1 MNMDYNKLAEL
12 LYPNVENDINYY
24 FDKYHSRA
32 LLKDTVITRFAPSPT
47 GYLHIGGLFQ
57 CVMHEMLTRNE
68 SSVFY
73 MRLEDTDQKREIED
87 AGVSLYDT
95 LSKFEI
101 EPDEGY
107 KGKFG
112 EKGKYAPYIQS
123 QRLEIYRT
131 FAKFLVSK
139 GGAFPCFCNKL
150 EDKEDIVAK
159 REQEIEE
166 NNDTIDHDPC
176 RNLTLEEIEDNLSMG
191 KPFALRLLSTGDPDK
206 SFEVTD
212 LIKGKREIREN
223 GKDIVLIKSN
233 GIPVYAFA
241 HAVDDTLM
249 GSSLI
254 ARGEEWYQSVACHLE
269 LFEKFG
275 FNPIPYAHTPTICK
289 LDEGKKRKLSK
300 RKDPEANCKW
310 YLEDGYP
317 VVAVKEYLLN
327 LLNSDFE
334 EWRKKNPTLDY
345 HEFPFALN
353 KIGNGNPMF
362 DLLKLNDVSKEYIS
376 RLDASQVY
384 EQVLAFA
391 KDYDKD
397 FASVLEEKEEYSK
410 NVFNIERDVPKP
422 RKDIYKWSMVKDYYN
437 YMFENFENIRLDFS
451 QITQINNELLCKI
464 LQTYVVLFDAN
475 LTKDEWFA
483 RVKKLAENNNF
494 CIDNKLYKQ
503 DPTLYNGNLASL
515 CNIIRY
521 AFTGKTNTP
530 DLFAICCVLGKTELN
545 NRLNIIKS
553 NIHA

>member
-1 MNMDYNKLAEL
+1 MDFNKLANI
-12 LYPNVENDINYY
+12 LYPNVDNDINYY
-24 FDKYHSRA
+24 FNKYPSRT
-32 LLKDTVITRFAPSPT
+32 LLKNAVVTRFAPSPT

-57 CVMHEMLTRNE
+57 CVMHEMLTRGE

-73 MRLEDTDQKREIED
+73 TRLEDTDQKREIED

-95 LSKFEI
+95 LSRFEI
-101 EPDEGY
+101 EPNEGY
-107 KGKFG
+107 KGRFG

-123 QRLEIYRT
+123 KRLDIYNT
-131 FAKFLVSK
+131 FAKYLVSR
-139 GGAFPCFCNKL
+139 GGAFPCFCSKC

-176 RNLTLEEIEDNLSMG
+176 RNLSLEEIEENINMG
-191 KPFALRLLSTGDPDK
+191 KAFALRLLSTGNPDK
-206 SFEVTD
+206 TFEVTD

-249 GSSLI
+249 GTTLV
-254 ARGEEWYQSVACHLE
+254 ARGEEWYQSVASHIE
-269 LFEKFG
+269 LFQKFG

-317 VVAVKEYLLN
+317 IIAVKEYLLN

-334 EWRKKNPTLDY
+334 DWRKKNPNVDY
-345 HEFPFALN
+345 HEFPFSLN
-353 KIGNGNPMF
+353 KIGSGNPMF
-362 DLLKLNDVSKEYIS
+362 DILKLNDVSKEYIS
-376 RLDASQVY
+376 RLSAEDVYTEILEWAKIYDA
-384 EQVLAFA
+384 EFA
-391 KDYDKD
+391 EILSNNRQ
-397 FASVLEEKEEYSK
+397 FAID
-410 NVFNIERDVPKP
+410 VFAIDRDVAKP
-422 RKDIYKWSMVKDYYN
+422 RKDLFKWAMVRDYYN
-437 YMFENFENIRLDFS
+437 YMFDDFAQINLDF
-451 QITQINNELLCKI
+451 TQVTDIDNELLCKI
-464 LQTYVVLFDAN
+464 LQTYIVLFEAD
-475 LTKDEWFA
+475 LEKDEWFA
-483 RVKKLAENNNF
+483 RVKKLAENNNY
-494 CIDNKLYKQ
+494 CLDNKLYKQ
-503 DPTLYNGNLASL
+503 EPEKYNGNLASL

-530 DLFAICCVLGKTELN
+530 DLFSICCVLGKDELYR
-545 NRLNIIKS
+545 RLEIIKRKLDV
-553 NIHA
+553 

>member
-1 MNMDYNKLAEL
+1 MDYNKLANL
-12 LYPNVENDINYY
+12 LYPDVEYDINYY
-24 FDKYHSRA
+24 FSKYPSRM
-32 LLKDTVITRFAPSPT
+32 LLKDAVVTRFAPSPT

-57 CVMHEMLTRNE
+57 CVMHEMLAKNE

-73 MRLEDTDQKREIED
+73 MRLEDTDQKREIDD
-87 AGVSLYDT
+87 AGVSLFDT

-101 EPDEGY
+101 EPTEGY
-107 KGKFG
+107 RGRFG
-112 EKGKYAPYIQS
+112 QKGKYAPYIQS
-123 QRLEIYRT
+123 ERVDIYKS
-131 FAKFLVSK
+131 FAKYLVSK
-139 GGAFPCFCNKL
+139 GGAFPCFCNKF

-159 REQEIEE
+159 RELEIEE

-176 RNLTLEEIEDNLSMG
+176 RDLPLEDVEENLSMG
-191 KPFALRLLSTGDPDK
+191 KPFALRLLSTGNPDK

-249 GSSLI
+249 GTTLI
-254 ARGEEWYQSVACHLE
+254 ARGEEWYQSVASHIE
-269 LFEKFG
+269 LFNKFG

-289 LDEGKKRKLSK
+289 IDDGKKRKLSK

-310 YLEDGYP
+310 YLQDGYP
-317 VVAVKEYLLN
+317 VIAVKEYLLN

-345 HEFPFALN
+345 HQFPFALS
-353 KIGNGNPMF
+353 KVGSGNPMF
-362 DLLKLNDVSKEYIS
+362 DILKLNDVSKEYIARLNAEEVYKQILTWADEYDTEFAETLRS
-376 RLDASQVY
+376 RED
-384 EQVLAFA
+384 
-391 KDYDKD
+391 
-397 FASVLEEKEEYSK
+397 YSK
-410 NVFNIERDVPKP
+410 NVFAIERGGIKP
-422 RKDIYKWSMVKDYYN
+422 RKDIFKWSMVKDYYN
-437 YMFENFENIRLDFS
+437 YMFEDFKTIQLDFS
-451 QITQINNELLCKI
+451 TVTSIDNELSCKI
-464 LQTYVVLFDAN
+464 LQTYIVLFEAN
-475 LTKDEWFA
+475 LEKDEWFA

-494 CIDNKLYKQ
+494 CLDNKLYKQ
-503 DPTLYNGNLASL
+503 DPSKYNGNLAGL

-530 DLFAICCVLGKTELN
+530 DLFAICCVLGKQELY

-553 NIHA
+553 KLNV

>member
-1 MNMDYNKLAEL
+1 MDYNKLANL
-12 LYPNVENDINYY
+12 LYPDVEYDINYY
-24 FDKYHSRA
+24 FSKYPSRM
-32 LLKDTVITRFAPSPT
+32 LLKDAVVTRFAPSPT

-57 CVMHEMLTRNE
+57 CVMHEMLAKNE

-73 MRLEDTDQKREIED
+73 MRLEDTDQKREIDD
-87 AGVSLYDT
+87 AGVSLFDT

-101 EPDEGY
+101 EPTEGY
-107 KGKFG
+107 RGRFG

-123 QRLEIYRT
+123 ERVNIYKS
-131 FAKFLVSK
+131 FAKYLVSK

-159 REQEIEE
+159 RELEIEE

-176 RNLTLEEIEDNLSMG
+176 RDLSLEDIEENLAMG
-191 KPFALRLLSTGDPDK
+191 KPFALRLLSTGNPEK

-249 GSSLI
+249 CTTVI
-254 ARGEEWYQSVACHLE
+254 ARGEEWYQSVASHIE
-269 LFEKFG
+269 LFNKFG

-289 LDEGKKRKLSK
+289 IDDGKKRKLSK
-300 RKDPEANCKW
+300 RKDPEANCIW
-310 YLEDGYP
+310 YLQDGYP
-317 VVAVKEYLLN
+317 VIAVKEYLLN

-334 EWRKKNPTLDY
+334 EWRKKNPALDY
-345 HEFPFALN
+345 HQFPFALS
-353 KIGNGNPMF
+353 KVGSGNPMF
-362 DLLKLNDVSKEYIS
+362 DILKLNDVSKEYIA
-376 RLDASQVY
+376 RLNTEEVY
-384 EQVLAFA
+384 KQILVWADE
-391 KDYDKD
+391 YDTD
-397 FASVLEEKEEYSK
+397 FAETLRSREDYSK
-410 NVFNIERDVPKP
+410 NVFAIERGGIKP
-422 RKDIYKWSMVKDYYN
+422 RKDIFKWSMVKDYYN
-437 YMFENFENIRLDFS
+437 YMFEDFRNIHLDFS
-451 QITQINNELLCKI
+451 TVTSIDNELLCKI
-464 LQTYVVLFDAN
+464 LQTYIVLFEAD
-475 LTKDEWFA
+475 LEKDEWFS

-494 CIDNKLYKQ
+494 CLDNKLYKQ
-503 DPTLYNGNLASL
+503 DPSKYNGNLAGL

-530 DLFAICCVLGKTELN
+530 DLFAICCVLGKQELY

-553 NIHA
+553 KLNA

>member
-1 MNMDYNKLAEL
+1 MDFNKLANL
-12 LYPNVENDINYY
+12 LYPNVDSDINYY
-24 FDKYHSRA
+24 FSKYPSRT
-32 LLKDTVITRFAPSPT
+32 LLKGGVVTRFAPSPT

-57 CVMHEMLTRNE
+57 CVLHEMLTRGE
-68 SSVFY
+68 SSIFY
-73 MRLEDTDQKREIED
+73 TRLEDTDQKREIED

-101 EPDEGY
+101 TPHEGY
-107 KGKFG
+107 MGRHG
-112 EKGKYAPYIQS
+112 QKGKYAPYIQS
-123 QRLEIYRT
+123 ERLEIYNA
-131 FAKFLVSK
+131 FAKYLVSK
-139 GGAFPCFCNKL
+139 GGAFPCFCNKC
-150 EDKEDIVAK
+150 EDKEDIVAR
-159 REQEIEE
+159 REQEIEA

-176 RNLTLEEIEDNLSMG
+176 RNLSIEEIEENINMG
-191 KPFALRLLSTGDPDK
+191 KSFALRLLSTGDPEK
-206 SFEVTD
+206 SFEVVD

-249 GSSLI
+249 GTTLV
-254 ARGEEWYQSVACHLE
+254 ARGEEWYQSVASHIE
-269 LFEKFG
+269 LFNKFG

-317 VVAVKEYLLN
+317 IIAVKEYLLN

-334 EWRKKNPTLDY
+334 EWRKKNPNKDY

-353 KIGNGNPMF
+353 KIGSGNPMF
-362 DLLKLNDVSKEYIS
+362 DILKLNDVSKEYIS
-376 RLDASQVY
+376 RLNAQEVY
-384 EQVLAFA
+384 TEVLKWA
-391 KDYDKD
+391 KQYDED
-397 FASVLEEKEEYSK
+397 FAHILEAREDFAISVFAIDRG
-410 NVFNIERDVPKP
+410 VAKP
-422 RKDIYKWSMVKDYYN
+422 RKDLFKWSMVRDYYN
-437 YMFENFENIRLDFS
+437 YMFNNYREINLNFAD
-451 QITQINNELLCKI
+451 ITNLNSELLFKL
-464 LQTYVVLFDAN
+464 LQTYVVLFEAD
-475 LTKDEWFA
+475 LEKDEWFS

-503 DPTLYNGNLASL
+503 EPEKYNGNVATL

-530 DLFAICCVLGKTELN
+530 DLFSICCVLGKDELYR
-545 NRLNIIKS
+545 RLEIIK
-553 NIHA
+553 NKLFA

>member
-1 MNMDYNKLAEL
+1 MDYNKLANL
-12 LYPNVENDINYY
+12 LYPDVEYDINYY
-24 FDKYHSRA
+24 FSKYPSRM
-32 LLKDTVITRFAPSPT
+32 LLKDAVVTRFAPSPT

-57 CVMHEMLTRNE
+57 CVMHEMLAKNE

-73 MRLEDTDQKREIED
+73 MRLEDTDQKREIDD
-87 AGVSLYDT
+87 AGVSLFDT

-101 EPDEGY
+101 EPTEGY
-107 KGKFG
+107 RGRFG

-123 QRLEIYRT
+123 ERVNIYKS
-131 FAKFLVSK
+131 FAKYLVSK

-159 REQEIEE
+159 RELEIEE

-176 RNLTLEEIEDNLSMG
+176 RDLSLEDIEENLAMG
-191 KPFALRLLSTGDPDK
+191 KPFALRLLSTGNPEK

-223 GKDIVLIKSN
+223 GKDIVLVKSN

-249 GSSLI
+249 GTTVI
-254 ARGEEWYQSVACHLE
+254 ARGEEWYQSVASHIE
-269 LFEKFG
+269 LFNKFG

-289 LDEGKKRKLSK
+289 IDDGKKRKLSK

-310 YLEDGYP
+310 YLQDGYP
-317 VVAVKEYLLN
+317 VIAVKEYLLN

-345 HEFPFALN
+345 HQFPFALS
-353 KIGNGNPMF
+353 KVGSGNPMF
-362 DLLKLNDVSKEYIS
+362 DILKLNDVSKEYIA
-376 RLDASQVY
+376 RLNTEEVY
-384 EQVLAFA
+384 KQILVWADE
-391 KDYDKD
+391 YDID
-397 FASVLEEKEEYSK
+397 FAETLRDREDYSK
-410 NVFNIERDVPKP
+410 NVFAIERGGIKP
-422 RKDIYKWSMVKDYYN
+422 RKDIFKWSMVKDYYN
-437 YMFENFENIRLDFS
+437 YMFEDFKNIHLDFS
-451 QITQINNELLCKI
+451 TVTSIDNELLCKI
-464 LQTYVVLFDAN
+464 LQTYIVLFEAD
-475 LTKDEWFA
+475 LEKDEWFS

-494 CIDNKLYKQ
+494 CLDNKLYKQ
-503 DPTLYNGNLASL
+503 DPSKYNGNLAGL

-530 DLFAICCVLGKTELN
+530 DLFAICCVLGKQELY

-553 NIHA
+553 KLNA